1 VNFDLRTASPET
13 YDGAVQIPPAKIAP
27 GKKFAFS
34 LERLGGQS
42 ELGAVWWDLRLA
54 DALVGT
60 TVTEEV
66 SNQKGTLCS
75 HLT

>member
-1 VNFDLRTASPET
+1 MTVPYKSHL
-13 YDGAVQIPPAKIAP
+13 
-27 GKKFAFS
+27 GKKLSFS

-42 ELGAVWWDLRLA
+42 ELGAVWWDLRID
-54 DALVGT
+54 DAFVET

-66 SNQKGTLCS
+66 NSQKGTLCS